1 MYLLSENKIDVI
13 KNFAKDKLRITV
25 GFFAS
30 MITII
35 LFYYLYTD
43 GKVPVVYPSIIAI
56 FVYIFFM
63 AFEFYEYYKFNY
75 NVHNF
80 VENCGYSTDSNRNEY
95 KRVEDVVNSIHSK
108 YLKEITEMGED
119 VENNNKIFSQWIH
132 NMKTPVAVIDII
144 IQKVRENENLDY
156 KMLDEVEEE
165 NNKLLNNLNQVLS
178 MLRLED
184 FSKDYVPEVVD
195 LNESIKNIIKEKK
208 KEFIYSK
215 VYPEKNYKDEK
226 ILIISDKKWNEF
238 MIGQIINN
246 AIKYSKCE
254 NQSKTVYFEVKKS
267 GEYTELS
274 IRDEGIGIPDYDIRR
289 VFEPFFTG
297 ENGRKI
303 KNSTGIGLYICRVVC
318 EKLGYEISLESG
330 VNKGTIV
337 KIRYLSKL

>member
-1 MYLLSENKIDVI
+1 MYLLSKNKIDVI
-13 KNFAKDKLRITV
+13 KNFLKDKLRITI
-25 GFFAS
+25 GFFVS

-63 AFEFYEYYKFNY
+63 VFEFYDYYKFNY
-75 NVHNF
+75 AIYNF
-80 VENCGYSTDSNRNEY
+80 VENFDYSIDTNKNEY
-95 KRVEDVVNSIHSK
+95 KTVEEVMNSIHSK
-108 YLKEITEMGED
+108 YLKEITEMREE
-119 VENNNKIFSQWIH
+119 VQNNNKIFSQWIH

-144 IQKVRENENLDY
+144 IQKVRENEKFDY
-156 KMLDEVEEE
+156 KMIDEIEEE

-178 MLRLED
+178 MIRLED

-246 AIKYSKCE
+246 AIKYSKSE
-254 NQSKTVYFEVKKS
+254 NESKTVYFEVEKS

-303 KNSTGIGLYICRVVC
+303 KNSTGIGLYICKVIC
-318 EKLGYEISLESG
+318 EKLGHEISLESD
-330 VNKGTIV
+330 VNKGTSV